1 MPSTTASPT
10 GASTSRPPCVFERT
24 AAYNRRVCGR
34 FTLTASGE
42 EVAEAFGLDEIP
54 PLAARYN
61 IAPTQPLV
69 VVRAEPQ
76 GARRTLSEL
85 KWGLLPI
92 ATAEPKRPL
101 INARA
106 ETAWSRPA
114 FRDAF
119 TLRRCLI
126 PASGFYEWAGEKPRR
141 QPWYFRL
148 ASGRPFAF
156 AGLWEPPFDP
166 TEPATVTILTTEP
179 NELTRPVHDR
189 MPVILAPEDY
199 PRWLDTPP
207 EGSAALRP
215 LLAPF
220 PAGAMIAHPV
230 GNAVNDARRDEPSC
244 IAPVGL
250 M

>member
-1 MPSTTASPT
+1 M
-10 GASTSRPPCVFERT
+10 
-24 AAYNRRVCGR
+24 CGR

-42 EVAEAFGLDEIP
+42 EVAEAFGLDEVP

-61 IAPTQPLV
+61 IAPTQPV
-69 VVRAEPQ
+69 AVVRVEPPE
-76 GARRTLSEL
+76 GRRSLAEL
-85 KWGLLPI
+85 KWGLLPV
-92 ATAEPKRPL
+92 ATAEAKRPL

-106 ETAWSRPA
+106 ETAWSKPA
-114 FRDAF
+114 FREAF
-119 TLRRCLI
+119 ARRRCLI

-179 NELTRPVHDR
+179 NALTRAVHDR
-189 MPVILAPEDY
+189 MPVIVAPGDY
-199 PRWLDTPP
+199 ARWLGATP
-207 EGSAALRP
+207 EGTSALRP
-215 LLAPF
+215 LLVPF
-220 PAGAMIAHPV
+220 PAEAMVAHPV
-230 GNAVNDARRDEPSC
+230 GSAVNDARHDDPSC